1 MPYIDPEVIL
11 QAKQMDLLTY
21 LQNYEPQ
28 ELVHFSGNVYCTRT
42 HDILKISNGKWCWH
56 SRGIGGRSAL
66 DYLIKVNGMS
76 FTAAVEQIMG
86 RAAIRPPVLISKL
99 QKPPKSFALP
109 PMDKGIAEV
118 ERYLIGRGISR
129 EVICYCADLRILY
142 QTRRAKY
149 CNAVFVGCDKEKI
162 PRYSWN

>member
-11 QAKQMDLLTY
+11 EAKKMDLFTY

-42 HDILKISNGKWCWH
+42 HDSLKISNGKWCWH

-66 DYLIKVNGMS
+66 DYLIKVNGIS

-86 RAAIRPPVLISKL
+86 QAAIKPPVFISK
-99 QKPPKSFALP
+99 QKEPPKPWTS
-109 PMDKGIAEV
+109 
-118 ERYLIGRGISR
+118 
-129 EVICYCADLRILY
+129 LRSSKA
-142 QTRRAKY
+142 T
-149 CNAVFVGCDKEKI
+149 
-162 PRYSWN
+162 